1 MAGGLFADKPF
12 ALNPKCIAFSVIIM
26 ALFLFKPVFDSN
38 LTLGIALFG
47 VFVVSYVS
55 MAWYDAFFDCRIL
68 PLQRGSQGITTLFK
82 PPPHMP
88 KKQEPKTTDELE
100 GEDARKN
107 KTLVYLM
114 HVILVVPIL
123 AYIGIYR
130 ESVNPMM
137 YPILIALAVFTA
149 AYHGLQLLYASQK

>member
-1 MAGGLFADKPF
+1 MAGGLFGKQF
-12 ALNPKCIAFSVIIM
+12 ALNPKCIVFSMIIM
-26 ALFLFKPVFDSN
+26 MIFLYKPTFKTNIS
-38 LTLGIALFG
+38 LGITLFI
-47 VFVVSYVS
+47 VFVLSYVA

-68 PLQRGSQGITTLFK
+68 PLQRGNAGITTKLK

-88 KKQEPKTTDELE
+88 EKQKPTTSDKLK
-100 GEDARKN
+100 GEDARKH
-107 KTLVYLM
+107 KTLIYLM

-130 ESVNPMM
+130 KSVNPMT

-149 AYHGLQLLYASQK
+149 AYHGLQLVYISH

>member
-1 MAGGLFADKPF
+1 MAGGLFGKPF
-12 ALNPKCIAFSVIIM
+12 ALNPKCIVFSIIIM
-26 ALFLFKPVFDSN
+26 AIFLFKPVFKSN
-38 LTLGIALFG
+38 VTLGITLFLI
-47 VFVVSYVS
+47 FVLSYVA

-68 PLQRGSQGITTLFK
+68 PLQRGSAGITTKLK

-88 KKQEPKTTDELE
+88 EKQEPNTTDKLE

-107 KTLVYLM
+107 KTLIYLM

-130 ESVNPMM
+130 KSVNPMT

-149 AYHGLQLLYASQK
+149 AYHGAQLVYVSHE

>member
-1 MAGGLFADKPF
+1 MAGGLFGKQF
-12 ALNPKCIAFSVIIM
+12 AINPKCIVFSILIM
-26 ALFLFKPVFDSN
+26 ALFLYKPVFKN
-38 LTLGIALFG
+38 KITLGLTLFVI
-47 VFVVSYVS
+47 FVVSYVA

-68 PLQRGSQGITTLFK
+68 PLQRGSQGITTKLK
-82 PPPHMP
+82 PLPHMP
-88 KKQEPKTTDELE
+88 EKQEPKTSDKLE

-114 HVILVVPIL
+114 HVIIVVPLL

-130 ESVNPMM
+130 KSINPIT

-149 AYHGLQLLYASQK
+149 AYHGLQLMYVSNK

>member
-1 MAGGLFADKPF
+1 MAGGLFGKQF
-12 ALNPKCIAFSVIIM
+12 ALNPKCIVFSIIIM
-26 ALFLFKPVFDSN
+26 AIFLCKPTFKNNITLGLALFL
-38 LTLGIALFG
+38 I
-47 VFVVSYVS
+47 FVLSYVA

-68 PLQRGSQGITTLFK
+68 PLQRGSGGLTTKLK

-88 KKQEPKTTDELE
+88 EKQEPKTSDKLE

-114 HVILVVPIL
+114 HVIIVVPLL

-130 ESVNPMM
+130 KSVTPMT

-149 AYHGLQLLYASQK
+149 AYHGLQLMYVSH